1 MQSLKP
7 LLNLFLKQNCP
18 LCERSAEGVFCRD
31 CLRRVQHCQVDNVSR
46 FWQEPLPLFPWGIYG
61 GALKQAIAA
70 LKYDK
75 QRAVACPLG
84 HGLGQAWLKEAIA
97 SPPLTVIPIPL
108 HADKQAQRGFN
119 QAALLA
125 DAFCQVS
132 RLPMCP
138 EGLVRVRATE
148 AQFSLSGGARLKNL
162 ADAFQVSD
170 GLLRRPPRGSV
181 LLLDDIFTTGATV
194 QAAAQCLRQHQITV
208 FGVVAIAVSVKDG
221 GT

>member
-1 MQSLKP
+1 MQSLTP
-7 LLNLFLKQNCP
+7 LLNLFLKTNCP
-18 LCERSAEGVFCRD
+18 LCERVAEGVFCRD
-31 CLRRVQHCQVDNVSR
+31 CLRRVQHCQVKDVSR
-46 FWQEPLPLFPWGIYG
+46 FWQKPLPIFPWGIYG

-75 QRAVACPLG
+75 QRAVARPLG
-84 HGLGQAWLKEAIA
+84 QELGQAWLKAAIA

-148 AQFSLSGGARLKNL
+148 AQFRLSGGARMKNL
-162 ADAFQVSD
+162 ADAFQVSNR
-170 GLLRRPPRGSV
+170 LVRRPPRGSV

-194 QAAAQCLRQHQITV
+194 QVAAQCLRQQQIDV
-208 FGVVAIAVSVKDG
+208 FGVVAIAISLKDG